1 MSIQYVVERFT
12 SLKLNFM
19 SISSSNDSMR
29 DIYLLWTV
37 SSFLLFFM
45 SPLVVPRSEMLD
57 WLLDLLMIV
66 PAELSLLLNALIAYL
81 YFMID
86 LLFEL
91 VLLLML
97 RISYMWLMY
106 SWHILR
112 DIMPSSTFKARRRAV
127 MEMSFN
133 YLLFISRLANNK
145 YLSM

>member
-1 MSIQYVVERFT
+1 MERFT

-19 SISSSNDSMR
+19 SMSSYKDRMRVIS
-29 DIYLLWTV
+29 LLCTA

-45 SPLVVPRSEMLD
+45 SPLVMPRSEMLD
-57 WLLDLLMIV
+57 WLLDLLMMV
-66 PAELSLLLNALIAYL
+66 PAELSLLLNALMAYL

-86 LLFEL
+86 LLLEL

-112 DIMPSSTFKARRRAV
+112 DIMPSSTFNASRRAV
-127 MEMSFN
+127 IEINFN
-133 YLLFISRLANNK
+133 YLPFISRLASSK